1 MKQFLLLLTC
11 LTYSLWAQDSQKT
24 TEQQDLIGFGDQVHI
39 TMKEDEEVTF
49 EGEVSTNGFVT
60 LPFLGAAH
68 IYGIT
73 EKEAELKLKKELE
86 DELYQKATI
95 SVVVVKK
102 AIGYVYIYG
111 AVEEAGRVE
120 IPPEGKIASLQAIS
134 ETKGLSKWGNPDAA
148 YVLKKDART
157 ELFTKHKLDLE
168 KAYNDL
174 GSKHNIILT
183 KDDIIVIPSL
193 ADGAVA
199 PGSIQ
204 VMVAGKVEEPGVV
217 LFEPGETPSLVR
229 AILKAGNF
237 NKFADKRK
245 VRIVRKTPTK
255 TEIIKV
261 NVAQL
266 LDQGQ
271 IERDIKLIS
280 GDLIIIDESWI

>member
-1 MKQFLLLLTC
+1 MKQVLFILYLFC
-11 LTYSLWAQDSQKT
+11 LGLSAQDSPVDQ
-24 TEQQDLIGFGDQVHI
+24 EDLIGFGDQVHI
-39 TMKEDEEVTF
+39 TMKEDEEVFF

-60 LPFLGAAH
+60 LPFLGATH
-68 IYGIT
+68 IYGRT
-73 EKEAELKLKKELE
+73 EREAEIKLKADLE
-86 DELYQKATI
+86 KELYQKATM

-102 AIGYVYIYG
+102 AIGYVYLYG

-120 IPPEGKIASLQAIS
+120 IPPEGKIASLQAIA
-134 ETKGLSKWGNPDAA
+134 EGKGLSKWGNPNAA

-157 ELFTKHKLDLE
+157 ELYTKHNLNLE

-174 GSKHNIILT
+174 SSADNIILT
-183 KDDIIVIPSL
+183 KDDILVIPSL

-204 VMVAGKVEEPGVV
+204 VMVAGKVEKPGVV

-266 LDQGQ
+266 LDEGE
-271 IERDIKLIS
+271 IERDIKLLS